1 MSPEPCGK
9 HINVVGEA
17 DLQAGAAPLCL
28 QVATADRR
36 VGGMLWEPRS
46 GSPAA
51 PLIVCVHGIGSNG
64 RYFDL
69 DGNSLA
75 RAATARGM
83 AVLLID
89 RPGYGCSVEPS
100 PGSAIDCGVTAIAD
114 LLRTVREQNT
124 GLMQRPLIL
133 IGHSFG
139 GAIAFAYTAAQPV
152 GSVAALCVSGIGD
165 RPDSQYLAEMQR
177 SAADRPRQLSPHWFF
192 GPGSSYDRHG
202 VTALRAA
209 TEPQRGNEAQEVAYS
224 WPERWPDIAPK
235 ISCPVHIRLAEFE
248 RIWESAP
255 YAVERIATALT
266 SSPTVDAAIAPDGG
280 HLYEAHHRGPELIA
294 AQLDFARNHAG
305 KSA

>member
-1 MSPEPCGK
+1 MSPEPYGK
-9 HINVVGEA
+9 RINVISEA
-17 DLQAGAAPLCL
+17 DLQVGIAPLCH

-36 VGGMLWEPRS
+36 VGGVLWEPRS
-46 GSPAA
+46 GNPAA
-51 PLIVCVHGIGSNG
+51 PLIACVHGIGSNG

-89 RPGYGCSVEPS
+89 RPGYGCSIEPG
-100 PGSAIDCGVTAIAD
+100 PGSAIDCGVTAIDD
-114 LLRTVREQNT
+114 LLRTVREQVP
-124 GLMQRPLIL
+124 GMMQRALIL

-139 GAIAFAYTAAQPV
+139 GAIAYAYTAVQPA

-165 RPDSQYLAEMQR
+165 RPDVQYLAEMQR
-177 SAADRPRQLSPHWFF
+177 SAVGGQRQLSPHWFF

-209 TEPQRGNEAQEVAYS
+209 TEPQRDNEAHEVAYS
-224 WPERWPDIAPK
+224 WPERWPGIAPK
-235 ISCPVHIRLAEFE
+235 ISCPVHIRLAEYE
-248 RIWESAP
+248 RIWESNTTAI
-255 YAVERIATALT
+255 ERIAAALT
-266 SSPTVDAAIAPDGG
+266 SSPAVDAAIAPDGG

-294 AQLDFARNHAG
+294 AQLDFARDHAG
-305 KSA
+305 KSV